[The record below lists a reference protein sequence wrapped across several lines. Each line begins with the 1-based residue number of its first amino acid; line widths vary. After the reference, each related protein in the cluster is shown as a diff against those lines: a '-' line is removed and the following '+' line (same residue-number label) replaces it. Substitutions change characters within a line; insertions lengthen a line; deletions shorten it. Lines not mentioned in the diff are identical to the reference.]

1 MKKTWSILLCLSL
14 LFTSAI
20 SVFATDSESKELE
33 SVILSVKS
41 VISVPES
48 FTEFSH
54 YSYQEELD
62 DKSSIT
68 IWELSWSNEDRTENL
83 NVSVDSKGNFLSYR
97 LYKERDEEGLSKTT
111 RKAGEKTAL
120 AFLKK
125 VLPKYANYFRQ
136 IDEAKNQMNTYN
148 LSYTFKPYINDVPV
162 QFIEASIRID
172 KYSGEVISFSLNGGP
187 ADIGKI
193 PSKEGVLSK
202 EEAEKAYLEQFGMNL
217 KYYSHYNWKD
227 DKFGIFSAYINS
239 AKQNQALDAKTGK
252 IVKISLPIIFYGE
265 SRGMSDKA
273 KAQDAGNLTPEEQ
286 EQVDTVA
293 GLISKEKADTILK
306 AAFGDIGY
314 ASSYKA
320 SLKMIENN
328 PNKGQYIWDLSYEK
342 SNGRVDAK
350 TGEIVSYYH
359 YYDEDA
365 ITKSMKVDEKDAI
378 AAAETLISKILSADK
393 LESLE
398 RIENEYNE
406 YNEENPYYNVRYNR
420 KVNGINYSDNYV
432 DVTVNRKTGKITRY
446 NLRWY
451 ANVDFPSIE
460 NAMDKQKAYAAYKN
474 LFDLSLS
481 YEKIEKDGAWEIGL
495 VYNFELVNDNCMI
508 HPETG
513 NRIDQDGKEYKEEQG
528 IPVYTDIKG
537 HWSESVVNQLKENG
551 YYLAGEKFMPNN
563 KISQKEFLIYL
574 YPYYRDYE
582 EDEMY
587 EILIKDGILKK
598 GEENPNAA
606 LRRQEAAKLMIRF
619 LHLEIAA
626 EHPELFQ
633 TVFKDNVEYS
643 YKGYAALSKGL
654 GILSEDK
661 NGKFNGKNMMTRA
674 EAASSIHRLLNI
686 SN

>member
-1 MKKTWSILLCLSL
+1 MKKTWSILLCLTL
-14 LFTSAI
+14 LFTSSI

-33 SVILSVKS
+33 KVILSVKS
-41 VISVPES
+41 VISIPEN
-48 FTEFSH
+48 FTKFSN
-54 YSYQEELD
+54 YSRQEELD
-62 DKSSIT
+62 DKSTIT

-83 NVSVDSKGNFLSYR
+83 NVSVDSNGNFLSYR
-97 LYKERDEEGLSKTT
+97 LYKERDKEGLSNTT

-125 VLPKYANYFRQ
+125 VLPKYASYFRQ
-136 IDEAKNQMNTYN
+136 VDEAENQMNTYN
-148 LSYTFKPYINDVPV
+148 LSYTFQPYINDVPA
-162 QFIEASIRID
+162 QFIEAAIRID
-172 KYSGEVISFSLNGGP
+172 KYSGEVISFSLNGDA

-193 PSKEGVLSK
+193 PSKEGILSK

-217 KYYSHYNWKD
+217 KYYSYYNWKD
-227 DKFGIFSAYINS
+227 DKFGIFPAYINS

-265 SRGMSDKA
+265 ARGMGDKA
-273 KAQDAGNLTPEEQ
+273 VAEEAGSLTPEEQ

-306 AAFGDIGY
+306 AAFEEIGY
-314 ASSYKA
+314 AASYKA
-320 SLKMIENN
+320 SLKRIENS

-350 TGEIVSYYH
+350 TGEIVSYHH

-365 ITKSMKVDEKDAI
+365 NTKSMKVDEKNAV

-393 LESLE
+393 LGSLE

-406 YNEENPYYNVRYNR
+406 ENPYYSVCYNR
-420 KVNGINYSDNYV
+420 RVNGINYSDNYV
-432 DVTVNRKTGKITRY
+432 DVTVNRKTGKISRY

-451 ANVDFPSIE
+451 ANVEFPSIE
-460 NAMDKQKAYAAYKN
+460 NAMDKQKAYAAYKD

-481 YEKIEKDGAWEIGL
+481 YEKIEKDGVGEIGL
-495 VYNFELVNDNCMI
+495 VYNFESVNDNCMI

-513 NRIDQDGKEYKEEQG
+513 SRIDRDGKEYKEEKG

-537 HWSESVVNQLKENG
+537 HWSETVVNQLKENG

-587 EILIKDGILKK
+587 ETLIEEGMLKK

-643 YKGYAALSKGL
+643 YKGYATLSKGL

-674 EAASSIHRLLNI
+674 EAASAIHRLLNI